1 VSSCSL
7 ASSSV
12 SCCKPQKSQEKNPL
26 DCVGMGLGDF
36 GVCLFARLGVCYC
49 GGGAIPIA
57 PSRIDK
63 PTIPCTIF
71 SLFRCFARKTS
82 K

>member
-26 DCVGMGLGDF
+26 DCVGMGLGD
-36 GVCLFARLGVCYC
+36 L
-49 GGGAIPIA
+49 GGAG
-57 PSRIDK
+57 
-63 PTIPCTIF
+63 
-71 SLFRCFARKTS
+71 FADRVYVGVS
-82 K
+82 VMVVQL